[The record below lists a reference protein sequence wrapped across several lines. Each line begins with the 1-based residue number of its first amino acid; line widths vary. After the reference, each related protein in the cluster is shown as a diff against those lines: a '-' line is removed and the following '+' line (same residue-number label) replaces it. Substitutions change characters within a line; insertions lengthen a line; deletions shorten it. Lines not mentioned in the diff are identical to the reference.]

1 MREPEQAELFDDD
14 YVHDVYLVETDE
26 EALSSAGFGMN
37 EDYSNCEQTWDCL
50 LYTSPSP
57 RDLSTSRMPSSA

>member
-26 EALSSAGFGMN
+26 EALASAGFGMN
-37 EDYSNCEQTWDCL
+37 ED
-50 LYTSPSP
+50 
-57 RDLSTSRMPSSA
+57 